1 MQKSEKKGHF
11 LSQNIVSSE
20 EEANTGNQ
28 MALLR
33 EKERKKLQG
42 VVGNKS
48 SSQTLEED
56 PQQSKKDKGTFI
68 YLFIYL
74 GPDLLLCSPKFTES
88 ASQSCFLSNSP
99 QMSGNYSNLNISWCL
114 SLPYLQ
120 IYTPLELL
128 SFSN

>member
-68 YLFIYL
+68 YLFI
-74 GPDLLLCSPKFTES
+74 
-88 ASQSCFLSNSP
+88 
-99 QMSGNYSNLNISWCL
+99 
-114 SLPYLQ
+114 
-120 IYTPLELL
+120 
-128 SFSN
+128 

>member
-11 LSQNIVSSE
+11 LSQNIVSSS

-74 GPDLLLCSPKFTES
+74 GPDLLLCSQKFTES
-88 ASQSCFLSNSP
+88 ASRS
-99 QMSGNYSNLNISWCL
+99 
-114 SLPYLQ
+114 
-120 IYTPLELL
+120 
-128 SFSN
+128 